1 MTTRLVGNKKTR
13 STISLIKSTVI
24 PNYLYLLTNPLLNK
38 RMQVEATCDGGNID
52 ILFDRN
58 FDRNKRIKTSTST
71 YISTASSTTSTTF
84 SFSNDKKYKK
94 TINKI
99 NKSIQ
104 KEDSGYIIPLHVD
117 DKIKD
122 LHELI
127 QNHNIDQYP
136 LYKYY
141 KLNNNKNNIIYQYI
155 DNELYILTL
164 VIKNFFDVS
173 EKELLFNNITKNLNI
188 ISNDFKNE
196 LKEIYNK
203 KKNIRNTYTI
213 NGGFWTMQGHNAYTI
228 PTLDEKYCFVAEF
241 IQNNFRDQFDS
252 FKILKKNRNNI
263 YKNFETNK
271 NFDNDVDIKEDHFN
285 HVLGNE
291 KRFEFYNYL
300 NKNLFPLIIKL
311 EHLIANL
318 VKYRFSE
325 LYETFNISIPNIK
338 TDLSFFKTFSINF
351 SLQEK
356 DQNIRQGATDPHKD
370 DNDCLYSFC
379 VIVVF
384 GNFEGGNLILSEIGV
399 VIRIEG
405 GYIIFL
411 RSALLEHCNSY
422 VTKGNRFSIVFYLRK
437 TIFNEK

>member
-1 MTTRLVGNKKTR
+1 MTTCLVRNKKTR
-13 STISLIKSTVI
+13 STISLTKSTVI
-24 PNYLYLLTNPLLNK
+24 PNYLYLLTNPLH
-38 RMQVEATCDGGNID
+38 
-52 ILFDRN
+52 
-58 FDRNKRIKTSTST
+58 
-71 YISTASSTTSTTF
+71 
-84 SFSNDKKYKK
+84 
-94 TINKI
+94 IN
-99 NKSIQ
+99 
-104 KEDSGYIIPLHVD
+104 

-122 LHELI
+122 LHKLI

-141 KLNNNKNNIIYQYI
+141 KLNNNKNIIIYQYI

-213 NGGFWTMQGHNAYTI
+213 NGRFWTMQGHNAYTI

-263 YKNFETNK
+263 Y
-271 NFDNDVDIKEDHFN
+271 
-285 HVLGNE
+285 
-291 KRFEFYNYL
+291 
-300 NKNLFPLIIKL
+300 KNLFPLIIKL

-356 DQNIRQGATDPHKD
+356 DQNIR
-370 DNDCLYSFC
+370 
-379 VIVVF
+379 
-384 GNFEGGNLILSEIGV
+384 
-399 VIRIEG
+399 
-405 GYIIFL
+405 
-411 RSALLEHCNSY
+411 
-422 VTKGNRFSIVFYLRK
+422 
-437 TIFNEK
+437 

>member
-1 MTTRLVGNKKTR
+1 MTIRLIGNKKTR
-13 STISLIKSTVI
+13 STISLTKSTVI

-104 KEDSGYIIPLHVD
+104 KEDSGYIIPLHID

-164 VIKNFFDVS
+164 VIKNFFDIS
-173 EKELLFNNITKNLNI
+173 EKELLFNNITKNINI
-188 ISNDFKNE
+188 ISNNFKNK

-203 KKNIRNTYTI
+203 KKN
-213 NGGFWTMQGHNAYTI
+213 
-228 PTLDEKYCFVAEF
+228 
-241 IQNNFRDQFDS
+241 
-252 FKILKKNRNNI
+252 
-263 YKNFETNK
+263 
-271 NFDNDVDIKEDHFN
+271 
-285 HVLGNE
+285 
-291 KRFEFYNYL
+291 
-300 NKNLFPLIIKL
+300 
-311 EHLIANL
+311 
-318 VKYRFSE
+318 
-325 LYETFNISIPNIK
+325 
-338 TDLSFFKTFSINF
+338 
-351 SLQEK
+351 
-356 DQNIRQGATDPHKD
+356 QNIIQGATDPYKN

-411 RSALLEHCNSY
+411 RSALLEHYNSY

>member
-13 STISLIKSTVI
+13 LTISLTKSTVI
-24 PNYLYLLTNPLLNK
+24 LNYLYLLTNPLLNK
-38 RMQVEATCDGGNID
+38 RMQVKATCDSGNID

-71 YISTASSTTSTTF
+71 YIFTASSTTFTTF

-104 KEDSGYIIPLHVD
+104 KEDSDYIIPLHVD

-127 QNHNIDQYP
+127 QNYNIDQYS

-141 KLNNNKNNIIYQYI
+141 KLNNNKNSIIYQYI
-155 DNELYILTL
+155 NNELYILTL
-164 VIKNFFDVS
+164 IIKNFFNVL

-188 ISNDFKNE
+188 ISNDFKNK
-196 LKEIYNK
+196 LKKIYNK
-203 KKNIRNTYTI
+203 KKNIQNTYII
-213 NGGFWTMQGHNAYTI
+213 NGGFWIMQGYNAYII
-228 PTLDEKYCFVAEF
+228 PILDEKYCFVIRF

-263 YKNFETNK
+263 YKNFEINK

-285 HVLGNE
+285 YVLGNK
-291 KRFEFYNYL
+291 KRFKFYNYL
-300 NKNLFPLIIKL
+300 NKNLFSLIIKL

-318 VKYRFSE
+318 VKYRFLE
-325 LYETFNISIPNIK
+325 LYETFNISISNIK

-356 DQNIRQGATDPHKD
+356 DQNIRQRATNPHKD
-370 DNDCLYSFC
+370 DNDCLYDFC

-384 GNFEGGNLILSEIGV
+384 GNFERRDLILGEIS
-399 VIRIEG
+399 IIIKIKG
-405 GYIIFL
+405 GYVIFL
-411 RSALLEHCNSY
+411 RFALLDYCNLY
-422 VTKGNRFSIVFYLRK
+422 ITKEN
-437 TIFNEK
+437 

>member
-1 MTTRLVGNKKTR
+1 MTTRLVVNKKTR
-13 STISLIKSTVI
+13 STISLTKSTLI
-24 PNYLYLLTNPLLNK
+24 SNYLYLLTNPLLNK
-38 RMQVEATCDGGNID
+38 RMQVEATCDGENID

-122 LHELI
+122 LHEL
-127 QNHNIDQYP
+127 
-136 LYKYY
+136 
-141 KLNNNKNNIIYQYI
+141 NKNYNIYQYI

-196 LKEIYNK
+196 FKKIYNK
-203 KKNIRNTYTI
+203 KKKIRNTYII
-213 NGGFWTMQGHNAYTI
+213 NGKFWTMQGHNAYII
-228 PTLDEKYCFVAEF
+228 PTLDEKYCFITRF

-285 HVLGNE
+285 HILGNE
-291 KRFEFYNYL
+291 KIFEFYNCL

-318 VKYRFSE
+318 VKYQFSE

-370 DNDCLYSFC
+370 DNDCLYGFC
-379 VIVVF
+379 
-384 GNFEGGNLILSEIGV
+384 
-399 VIRIEG
+399 
-405 GYIIFL
+405 
-411 RSALLEHCNSY
+411 
-422 VTKGNRFSIVFYLRK
+422 
-437 TIFNEK
+437 

>member
-1 MTTRLVGNKKTR
+1 
-13 STISLIKSTVI
+13 
-24 PNYLYLLTNPLLNK
+24 
-38 RMQVEATCDGGNID
+38 MQVEAACDSGNID

-94 TINKI
+94 IINKI

-104 KEDSGYIIPLHVD
+104 KEDSGYIISLHVD
-117 DKIKD
+117 DKIKN

-127 QNHNIDQYP
+127 QNYNIDQYP

-164 VIKNFFDVS
+164 VIKNFFDV
-173 EKELLFNNITKNLNI
+173 
-188 ISNDFKNE
+188 
-196 LKEIYNK
+196 
-203 KKNIRNTYTI
+203 
-213 NGGFWTMQGHNAYTI
+213 
-228 PTLDEKYCFVAEF
+228 
-241 IQNNFRDQFDS
+241 
-252 FKILKKNRNNI
+252 
-263 YKNFETNK
+263 
-271 NFDNDVDIKEDHFN
+271 
-285 HVLGNE
+285 LGNK

-356 DQNIRQGATDPHKD
+356 DQNIR
-370 DNDCLYSFC
+370 
-379 VIVVF
+379 
-384 GNFEGGNLILSEIGV
+384 
-399 VIRIEG
+399 
-405 GYIIFL
+405 
-411 RSALLEHCNSY
+411 
-422 VTKGNRFSIVFYLRK
+422 
-437 TIFNEK
+437 

>member
-1 MTTRLVGNKKTR
+1 MTTCLVGNKKTR
-13 STISLIKSTVI
+13 STISLTKSTVI

-38 RMQVEATCDGGNID
+38 RMQVEATCDSGNID
-52 ILFDRN
+52 IFFDRN

-94 TINKI
+94 T
-99 NKSIQ
+99 
-104 KEDSGYIIPLHVD
+104 
-117 DKIKD
+117 
-122 LHELI
+122 
-127 QNHNIDQYP
+127 
-136 LYKYY
+136 
-141 KLNNNKNNIIYQYI
+141 NNKNNIIYQYI

-318 VKYRFSE
+318 VKYRFPE

-356 DQNIRQGATDPHKD
+356 DQNIRQGVTDPHKD

-379 VIVVF
+379 IIVVF
-384 GNFEGGNLILSEIGV
+384 GNFEGENLILSEIGV

-405 GYIIFL
+405 EYIIFL

-422 VTKGNRFSIVFYLRK
+422 VIKRNRFSIIFHLRK